1 MIQCNLPPPIG
12 LFDIVNIYLYFL
24 KVVLDNIARTMTNVN
39 QVCTSV
45 ITIRI
50 VSTIEAVI
58 YANVK
63 LVLRVQHVMIMTN
76 VVKIRIDVTSTPIV
90 QIQSVHINVDVNMDT
105 KVMVL
110 ENVQMSTNVVQ
121 VWFDS
126 PMSYRVSGDP
136 IRKYQFCNR

>member
-1 MIQCNLPPPIG
+1 M
-12 LFDIVNIYLYFL
+12 
-24 KVVLDNIARTMTNVN
+24 MTNVN
-39 QVCTSV
+39 PVYTLV

-58 YANVK
+58 YASVK
-63 LVLRVQHVMIMTN
+63 LVLLVQLVMIMTN
-76 VVKIRIDVTSTPIV
+76 VLKIRIDVISTPIV

-110 ENVQMSTNVVQ
+110 ENVPMLMNVAQ

-126 PMSYRVSGDP
+126 
-136 IRKYQFCNR
+136 FCHR

>member
-1 MIQCNLPPPIG
+1 M
-12 LFDIVNIYLYFL
+12 
-24 KVVLDNIARTMTNVN
+24 NVN
-39 QVCTSV
+39 PVYTRV

-58 YANVK
+58 YASVK
-63 LVLRVQHVMIMTN
+63 LVFLVQLVMITMN
-76 VVKIRIDVTSTPIV
+76 VLKIRIDVISTLIV

-110 ENVQMSTNVVQ
+110 ENVPMLMNVVQ

-126 PMSYRVSGDP
+126 S
-136 IRKYQFCNR
+136 I